1 MTDQLPISDQEP
13 PQPAQQPLVRRM
25 GTDEGRPAS
34 FDAQFRA
41 QNKDVFRER
50 VIQDVLASGDPVERA
65 HAYAERGKPEFVLAY
80 LLVTDLPD
88 AEKRELY
95 ARAHDRRAQISDQ
108 KANELD
114 RQFHRP
120 FPLVRLE
127 ASKDRAIAQRIR
139 AGGALRPGLGRP
151 LPTL

>member
-1 MTDQLPISDQEP
+1 MADQPTAHDEEP
-13 PQPAQQPLVRRM
+13 KQPAP
-25 GTDEGRPAS
+25 RPVG

-41 QNKDVFRER
+41 QNKAVFRELVSR
-50 VIQDVLASGDPVERA
+50 DVFAGGDPVERA

-95 ARAHDRRAQISDQ
+95 AHAHDRRAQISDQ
-108 KANELD
+108 KADELD
-114 RQFHRP
+114 QRFHRP

-127 ASKDRAIAQRIR
+127 ASKDRATAQRIR